1 MFVVFQCLWTKV
13 KMAGKVKESH
23 VRRWTEEEVEK
34 FTEALDDPVNEFAFC
49 LNRPAQKISSNNE
62 IYEHIKKS
70 FDEKLAR
77 KEFIEI
83 NEKNKFKN
91 KGKVKDCKK
100 LDMSIKRL
108 RNKFKSLK
116 SVWWKLHSQIK
127 RGRDLTPSN

>member
-1 MFVVFQCLWTKV
+1 
-13 KMAGKVKESH
+13 MAGKVKESH

-49 LNRPAQKISSNNE
+49 LNTPAQKISSNNE
-62 IYEHIKKS
+62 IDEHIKKS

-116 SVWWKLHSQIK
+116 SVW
-127 RGRDLTPSN
+127 